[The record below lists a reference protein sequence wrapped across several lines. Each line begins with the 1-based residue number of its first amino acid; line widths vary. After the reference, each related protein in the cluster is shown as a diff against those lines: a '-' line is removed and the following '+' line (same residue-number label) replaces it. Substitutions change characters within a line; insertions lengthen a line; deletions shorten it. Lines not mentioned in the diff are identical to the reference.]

1 MESEFHCTI
10 PASLFSN
17 PKISNH
23 EINKIS
29 LTVEEICRM
38 EISGIKN
45 KVIKLSLVRENSL
58 AWQNFPQF
66 IPTLLKHSNINIQH
80 FNKHCR
86 SCIITEA
93 EVYEMA
99 EMIHNKWMEEVTS
112 KYHDPELLA
121 EKYYDYGPFKQLP
134 QEIKI
139 TYCEL
144 IYIIPIIF
152 KNAGFE
158 IIRKSEAEFFNIE
171 IAEKL
176 ARVIYSRYRKS
187 IMELIQASDDIKEKN
202 SLNERLKLNP
212 PNFDELI
219 EEMKL
224 SNIDNAFHIPTKL
237 LSIGYKIQYKFEKDV
252 EIPLLVL
259 TEHEI
264 ETMSRIEHDRW
275 CWERRLSGWSFAS
288 IRDNSKKLHNC
299 LIPYD
304 SLPEVEKNKD
314 RDLVGLIPSLL
325 KDINLGAV
333 PVSPEVAEKISYVK
347 KDWGCIS
354 ELKTSVSRL
363 KSNLPDGL
371 IDQLAYDIK
380 KVETSIEDLKD
391 AFNNGKELQNSFLPS
406 VLEFKE
412 YLPDSF
418 VLNKPKDIVSGDFY
432 FISKI
437 GNEVIL
443 SVADCT
449 GHSISAAMLSAVC
462 YNCLDIA
469 VRQRKFTDPARI
481 LNYAIS
487 RIKEFLRY
495 GKHSNSDKF
504 GMDFTVCSFNTGNNI
519 LRFSGFG
526 RPLYYFTN
534 GEFGEVK
541 GVISNMSYTQAK
553 RLIATVEIPL
563 KKEDSFY
570 IFSDGYVA
578 QFGENGKTFRSS
590 RFCELLKEI
599 QMLSSFD
606 QGEKLNQAL
615 EYWRRSSDINQS
627 QTDDI
632 LVIGVKV

>member
-1 MESEFHCTI
+1 MESEFHCII
-10 PASLFSN
+10 PSSLFSN

-23 EINKIS
+23 EIKKIS
-29 LTVEEICRM
+29 SMVNEICRK
-38 EISGIKN
+38 EILGIKD
-45 KVIKLSLVRENSL
+45 KVKKLSLVRENSL
-58 AWQNFPQF
+58 TWQNFPLL
-66 IPTLLKHSNINIQH
+66 IPFLLNHGNINIQR
-80 FNKHCR
+80 FIKHCR

-99 EMIHNKWMEEVTS
+99 EIIHNKWIEEVTAITN
-112 KYHDPELLA
+112 DAELLA
-121 EKYYDYGPFKQLP
+121 EKYNDFMPFKQLP
-134 QEIKI
+134 HDVKI

-144 IYIIPIIF
+144 IYVIPIIF
-152 KNAGFE
+152 KNAGYE
-158 IIRKSEAEFFNIE
+158 IVRKSESEFFNIE

-187 IMELIQASDDIKEKN
+187 LIEMIKAAGNKEETTQ
-202 SLNERLKLNP
+202 LNERLKLNP
-212 PNFDELI
+212 ANFDDLS

-224 SNIDNAFHIPTKL
+224 SNIDNAYHIPTKL

-252 EIPLLVL
+252 EVPLLVL

-264 ETMSRIEHDRW
+264 ETMARIEHDRW
-275 CWERRLSGWSFAS
+275 CWERRLAGWSFAKV
-288 IRDNSKKLHNC
+288 RDNTRKLHNC
-299 LIPYD
+299 LIPFD
-304 SLPEVEKNKD
+304 NLPEEEKGKD

-371 IDQLAYDIK
+371 IDQLTYDLK

-412 YLPDSF
+412 YLADSF

-437 GNEVIL
+437 GNEVVL

-449 GHSISAAMLSAVC
+449 GHSISAAILSSVC
-462 YNCLDIA
+462 YHCLDLA
-469 VRQRKFTDPARI
+469 VIQRKLTDPSKV
-481 LNYAIS
+481 LNFAIS
-487 RIKEFLRY
+487 RIKDFLRY
-495 GKHSNSDKF
+495 DKQSNNDKF
-504 GMDFTVCSFNTGNNI
+504 GMDFTVCSFNTGNNT

-526 RPLYYFTN
+526 RPLYYFTS
-534 GEFGEVK
+534 GEFREVK
-541 GVISNMSYTQAK
+541 GIISNMSYNQAK
-553 RLIATVEIPL
+553 KLIKTVEIKL
-563 KKEDSFY
+563 AKGDSFY

-578 QFGENGKTFRSS
+578 QFGENGKTFKSS
-590 RFCELLKEI
+590 RFSELLKEI
-599 QMLSSFD
+599 QKLSSFD

-632 LVIGVKV
+632 LVIGVKI

>member
-1 MESEFHCTI
+1 MENEFHCII

-17 PKISNH
+17 PKITNH

-29 LTVEEICRM
+29 SIVNEICRK
-38 EISGIKN
+38 EISGIRD

-58 AWQNFPQF
+58 TWQNFPQL
-66 IPTLLKHSNINIQH
+66 IPPLLNHSNINIQH
-80 FNKHCR
+80 FRKHCR

-99 EMIHNKWMEEVTS
+99 ETIHNKWIEEVTS
-112 KYHDPELLA
+112 IHHDTEMLA
-121 EKYYDYGPFKQLP
+121 EKYKDFMPFKQLP
-134 QEIKI
+134 QEVKI

-144 IYIIPIIF
+144 IYVIPIIF

-158 IIRKSEAEFFNIE
+158 IVRKSESEFFNIE

-187 IMELIQASDDIKEKN
+187 LIEMIKASSNKEETTL
-202 SLNERLKLNP
+202 LNERLKLNP
-212 PNFDELI
+212 PNFDDLS

-224 SNIDNAFHIPTKL
+224 SNIDNAYHIPTKL
-237 LSIGYKIQYKFEKDV
+237 LSIGYKIHYKFEKDV

-275 CWERRLSGWSFAS
+275 CWERRLAGWSFAK

-304 SLPEVEKNKD
+304 SLPEEEKRKD

-333 PVSPEVAEKISYVK
+333 PVSTEVAEKISYVK

-371 IDQLAYDIK
+371 IDALSYDIR
-380 KVETSIEDLKD
+380 KVESSIEDLKD
-391 AFNNGKELQNSFLPS
+391 AFNTGKELQNSFLPS

-449 GHSISAAMLSAVC
+449 GHSISAAILSSIC
-462 YNCLDIA
+462 YHCLDIA
-469 VRQRKFTDPARI
+469 VRQRKITDPSRV
-481 LNYAIS
+481 LNFAIS

-495 GKHSNSDKF
+495 DKHSNSDKF
-504 GMDFTVCSFNTGNNI
+504 GMDFTVASFNTGNNI

-526 RPLYYFTN
+526 RPMYYFTN
-534 GEFGEVK
+534 GEFREVK
-541 GVISNMSYTQAK
+541 GIISNVSYNLAK
-553 RLIATVEIPL
+553 KLIRTSEIQL
-563 KKEDSFY
+563 TKGDSFY
-570 IFSDGYVA
+570 IFSDGFVA
-578 QFGENGKTFRSS
+578 QFGENGKTFKSS
-590 RFCELLKEI
+590 RFSELLKEI
-599 QMLSSFD
+599 QKLSSFD